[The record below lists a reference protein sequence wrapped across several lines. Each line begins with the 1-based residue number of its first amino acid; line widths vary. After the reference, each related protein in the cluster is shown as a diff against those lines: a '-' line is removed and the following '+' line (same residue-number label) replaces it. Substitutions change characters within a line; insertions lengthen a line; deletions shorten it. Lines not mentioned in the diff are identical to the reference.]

1 MNEASSQAAPRWQ
14 LPAGAQLLDEPGPKG
29 GNILLRLG
37 DAVLKLYRSR
47 GNAWYEALRSVLVRI
62 FERKRGI
69 TPWARHR
76 TERRSLALWE
86 REGFEVPRRLQRPL
100 PRGLAPPGLWLEFCP
115 GPTLSQLLEE
125 QEHERVRL
133 AEELGRRL
141 QPRHRRALA
150 LREPLL
156 LMEHATTNHIFIDG
170 DRWVSFDLENGY
182 CPGFPVLDGLV
193 YELSSFLRA
202 LAKRTGDQADAAL
215 RAFVRGYNDPLLLEQ
230 VCARGLDSESVLHRL
245 RRWSDQRRRES
256 LSKTAMLVGLR
267 QLLAL
272 PTAHQ

>member
-1 MNEASSQAAPRWQ
+1 MSALNAVDVR
-14 LPAGAQLLDEPGPKG
+14 LPPGALLLDEPGPEG
-29 GNILLRLG
+29 GNLLVRL
-37 DAVLKLYRSR
+37 DNAVLKLYRSR
-47 GNAWYEALRSVLVRI
+47 GNAWYEALRSVIVRI

-76 TERRSLALWE
+76 TEKRALALWE
-86 REGFEVPRRLQRPL
+86 REGFDVPRRMQRPL
-100 PRGLAPPGLWLEFCP
+100 PRGLPGPGLWLEFCA
-115 GPTLSQLLEE
+115 GPTLSELLERGE
-125 QEHERVRL
+125 LDRLEL

-156 LMEHATTNHIFIDG
+156 LMEHATTNHIFVVG
-170 DRWVSFDLENGY
+170 ERWVSFDLENGY

-202 LAKRTGDQADAAL
+202 LAKRTGDQAEAAL
-215 RAFVRGYNDPLLLEQ
+215 RAFVRGYHDPSLLAQ
-230 VCARGLDSESVLHRL
+230 ICTRGLDSRGVLHRL

-256 LSKTAMLVGLR
+256 LSKTTMLRSLRELLVGC
-267 QLLAL
+267 
-272 PTAHQ
+272 